1 MDQVSTLR
9 PGTIEYPESDG
20 KPLGETETHR
30 QEITDA
36 IETLRDYLRER
47 TDVYVGG
54 NMFLYYEE
62 GRPDRSVV
70 PDVFVVK
77 GVSKQVRRIYQLW
90 KEQQAPCF
98 VLEVTSKSTRRED
111 ERDKRELYARLGV
124 NEYFLFDP
132 LAEYLKPPLRG
143 YHLIDGVYAPIEPES
158 DGALPSR
165 ELGLLLLRENTGL
178 RLIEQAS
185 NERLLKPFENAQAR
199 RAAEAELARL
209 REELA
214 RLKGNQADD

>member
-1 MDQVSTLR
+1 MDQVSILR
-9 PGTIEYPESDG
+9 PGIIYPESDG
-20 KPLGETETHR
+20 KPLGETEIHR

-47 TDVYVGG
+47 ADVYVGG

-62 GRPDRSVV
+62 GRPERSVV

-90 KEQQAPCF
+90 KEQPAPCF
-98 VLEVTSKSTRRED
+98 IIEVTSKSTRRED
-111 ERDKRELYARLGV
+111 EREKLELYARLGV
-124 NEYFLFDP
+124 AEYFLFDP
-132 LAEYLKPPLRG
+132 FAEYLKPPLRG
-143 YHLIDGVYAPIEPES
+143 YRLANGVYAPIAPDA
-158 DGALPSR
+158 DGALQSR
-165 ELGLLLLRENTGL
+165 ELGLLLLRENGSL
-178 RLIEQAS
+178 RLIDLAS

-209 REELA
+209 REELE
-214 RLKGNQADD
+214 RLKGNQHDA